1 MWSFLLV
8 RILQS
13 LATVAVAVVLIFV
26 SIRLLPGNP
35 ALARFGQH
43 SVPARVTAEMSKQGW
58 DRPILS
64 QLIDLPGELLHGDLG
79 VSFFHGDLVAERLIE
94 TIPATLEL
102 SLVAILLAV
111 PLGICAGVASSLWRG
126 RWPDY
131 AAMTFALV
139 GVSVPVFFLGICLMT
154 IFTNMPTSGRVAPTM
169 ITQFHTDFFLCEAIL
184 TGRFALAGDALR
196 HLVLPAVALAT
207 IPAAVISRIT
217 RSSMLEV
224 LSSDYLR
231 TAKAKG
237 ASLWR
242 IVWRHALP
250 NASVPIVNIAGFQ
263 VGMLLSGAVLTETVF
278 NWPGMGR
285 YLVTAVRE
293 QDYAVVQGGAL
304 VIAAMFVTAN
314 LLLDVAY
321 LWLDPRIRT
330 QS

>member
-1 MWSFLLV
+1 MGRFLLV
-8 RILQS
+8 RVLQS

-26 SIRLLPGNP
+26 SIRILPGNP

-43 SVPARVTAEMSKQGW
+43 GVPQRVQAEMAHQGW
-58 DRPILS
+58 DRPIWV
-64 QLIDLPGELLHGDLG
+64 QLIDLPGELLRGDLG
-79 VSFFHGDLVAERLIE
+79 VSFFHGEAVADRLLE

-102 SLVAILLAV
+102 TVAAMFLAV
-111 PLGICAGVASSLWRG
+111 PLGIGAGVASALWRG
-126 RWPDY
+126 SWPDY
-131 AAMTFALV
+131 AAMTVALI
-139 GVSVPVFFLGICLMT
+139 GVSVPVFFLGICLIT
-154 IFTNMPTSGRVAPTM
+154 IFIGMPTSGRVSPTM
-169 ITQFHTDFFLCEAIL
+169 ISQFQTNFYLCESLL
-184 TGRFALAGDALR
+184 TGKFALAMNALR
-196 HLVLPAVALAT
+196 HLLLPAVALGT

-242 IVWRHALP
+242 IVWRHAMP

-263 VGMLLSGAVLTETVF
+263 VGMLLSGAVLTEKVF
-278 NWPGMGR
+278 NWPGLGR
-285 YLVTAVRE
+285 YLVTAVQE

-314 LLLDVAY
+314 LLLDLAY
-321 LWLDPRIRT
+321 LWLDPRIR
-330 QS
+330 SEA

>member
-1 MWSFLLV
+1 MARFLFV
-8 RILQS
+8 RIMQS
-13 LATVAVAVVLIFV
+13 VATVAVAVVLIFI

-43 SVPARVTAEMSKQGW
+43 AVPERVTDAMSSQGW
-58 DRPILS
+58 DRPIWV
-64 QLIDLPGELLHGDLG
+64 QLLDLPGELLQGDLG
-79 VSFFHGDLVAERLIE
+79 VSFFHGDSVAERLLE

-102 SLVAILLAV
+102 SLAAIVFAI
-111 PLGICAGVASSLWRG
+111 PMGIGAGVASALWRG
-126 RWPDY
+126 SWPDY
-131 AAMTFALV
+131 VAMTLALV

-169 ITQFHTDFFLCEAIL
+169 ISQFHTDFFLFEAIF
-184 TGRFALAGDALR
+184 TGRFHLAVDALR
-196 HLVLPAVALAT
+196 HLLLPATALAT

-224 LSSDYLR
+224 FSSDYLR

-278 NWPGMGR
+278 NWPGLGR

-293 QDYAVVQGGAL
+293 QDYAVVQGAAL
-304 VIAAMFVTAN
+304 VIAVMFVTAN
-314 LLLDVAY
+314 LILDLTY

-330 QS
+330 ET